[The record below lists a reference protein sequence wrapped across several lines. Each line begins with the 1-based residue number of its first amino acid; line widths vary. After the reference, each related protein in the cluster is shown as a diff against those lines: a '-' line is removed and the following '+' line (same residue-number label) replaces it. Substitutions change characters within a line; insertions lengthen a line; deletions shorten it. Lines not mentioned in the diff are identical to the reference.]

1 MPRACGASSNHNPWS
16 LTSGTPRILDRPL
29 SRAMTKYIGEMDCGS
44 ARLRDAR
51 PCAVDHEGVEL
62 PAVLLE
68 LGEGAAGE
76 PATARELE
84 AHGTARGVVDD
95 NFKMQVWPGQS
106 PGRADEA
113 DDLALA
119 DAAAD

>member
-68 LGEGAAGE
+68 LGEGAAAE
-76 PATARELE
+76 HAPARQLD
-84 AHGTARGVVDD
+84 AHRTDPAVVDD
-95 NFKMQVWPGQS
+95 DFERHV
-106 PGRADEA
+106 
-113 DDLALA
+113 
-119 DAAAD
+119 